1 MKSAQIFIRKGME
14 DTYIYITLITGIIVA
29 LFAMAAIAGRKRKEL
44 FEKEGV
50 IERLKRELNEANI
63 KLIQTEERLNLQKE
77 MLQQER
83 RNSAILIEE
92 IKEQNNLAL
101 EKIKSQLSKSAE
113 ESLKQR
119 SEELKNSN
127 IEQLSHI
134 LTPMR
139 EQMSKMEESVR
150 KVNSSSAEHKASIE
164 KSIEGLAM
172 QTIKVGEHAD
182 ELAKALKNNSK
193 VQGDWGEQLL
203 ETILDNSGLRKDH
216 EYTVQENFKNGK
228 RDMRPDV
235 IVHCP
240 GNKSIIID
248 SKVSLTAYVDY
259 LACETK
265 EEAEKLQKANKESI
279 KRHID
284 QLSSKD
290 YTKVV
295 ENTIS
300 HVLMFIPNEGS
311 YILALRSDPQLGQYA
326 YKKGI
331 LMINPTNLMIA
342 LQLIYNIW
350 QSEKQARN
358 VEKVIKESELLYEKF
373 VGFAENWGKIKESL
387 ENTITLYNKADKQL
401 YEGNGNIVKKLEN
414 LKELGII
421 PKKNIPETLLKRAKE
436 EE

>member
-1 MKSAQIFIRKGME
+1 
-14 DTYIYITLITGIIVA
+14 
-29 LFAMAAIAGRKRKEL
+29 MAAIAGRKRKEL
-44 FEKEGV
+44 FEKVEV
-50 IERLKRELNEANI
+50 IERLKRELNEAYI

-216 EYTVQENFKNGK
+216 EYTVQENFKK
-228 RDMRPDV
+228 AM
-235 IVHCP
+235 
-240 GNKSIIID
+240 
-248 SKVSLTAYVDY
+248 SLFNT
-259 LACETK
+259 T
-265 EEAEKLQKANKESI
+265 
-279 KRHID
+279 
-284 QLSSKD
+284 
-290 YTKVV
+290 V
-295 ENTIS
+295 E
-300 HVLMFIPNEGS
+300 
-311 YILALRSDPQLGQYA
+311 
-326 YKKGI
+326 
-331 LMINPTNLMIA
+331 
-342 LQLIYNIW
+342 
-350 QSEKQARN
+350 
-358 VEKVIKESELLYEKF
+358 
-373 VGFAENWGKIKESL
+373 
-387 ENTITLYNKADKQL
+387 
-401 YEGNGNIVKKLEN
+401 
-414 LKELGII
+414 
-421 PKKNIPETLLKRAKE
+421 
-436 EE
+436 